1 LNDQGPAHTKNTVA
15 AAVAALLATHAAEG
29 VTFVSEEDSPN
40 RRPLVIVGNEVG
52 RTVSIFQVD
61 KNWSRY

>member
-1 LNDQGPAHTKNTVA
+1 LLPP
-15 AAVAALLATHAAEG
+15 VAALLATHAAEG

-40 RRPLVIVGNEVG
+40 GRPLVIVGNEVS

-61 KNWSRY
+61 KNRSRY